1 VAEGTVNL
9 EEIARLAGVSR
20 STVSRVVNGDHRVS
34 EEARQRVQTVIAA
47 TNYHPNAA
55 ARSLA
60 SRRTR
65 MLGLLIPQGVGSIFN
80 DPFFP
85 RLIQG
90 TVEACND
97 LDHNLTLLMDTSE
110 DPSRADRLYQRAIR
124 GRYLDGVVIS
134 SAIVDDPIVDRLQ
147 EAGVPYVLIGRHP
160 RREVNFVD
168 LDNRAAAKEAVAHLI
183 SHGYRRIGMISGS
196 PNLIA
201 SIDRYAGYINALQEA
216 GRLADPAVA
225 IHSDFTRR
233 GGYRS
238 MKELLSARGGP
249 PDAVFV
255 ASDTMASGALQ
266 ALRDS
271 GVSVPDDMAIM
282 GFDGLEES
290 TVSRPILST
299 VAQPIPDLG
308 RYAVNALVELIDHP
322 ERAPLQTL
330 LPTHL
335 VLRRSCGCEADPAAV
350 IIQQQGGVATN

>member
-1 VAEGTVNL
+1 VNL
-9 EEIARLAGVSR
+9 EEIARIAGVSR
-20 STVSRVVNGDHRVS
+20 STVSRVVNGDARVS
-34 EEARQRVQTVIAA
+34 DEARLRVQSVIADY
-47 TNYHPNAA
+47 NYHPNAA

-65 MLGLLIPQGVGSIFN
+65 MIGLLVPQGVGTIFN

-90 TVEACND
+90 TVDACNEVD
-97 LDHNLTLLMDTSE
+97 YNLTLLMDTSE
-110 DPSRADRLYQRAIR
+110 DPARADRLYQRIIR
-124 GRYLDGVVIS
+124 GRYLDGVIIS

-147 EAGVPYVLIGRHP
+147 DAGLPYVQIGRHP

-168 LDNRAAAKEAVAHLI
+168 LDNRASARDAVAHLV

-216 GRLADPAVA
+216 GRLADSSLAV
-225 IHSDFTRR
+225 HSDFTRR

-238 MKELLSARGGP
+238 MMELLAVRGGP

-271 GVSVPDDMAIM
+271 SISVPEDMAIM

-299 VAQPIPDLG
+299 VVQPIPELG
-308 RYAVNALVELIDHP
+308 RNAVEALLQLIDHP
-322 ERAPLQTL
+322 ERAPFQKL

-335 VLRRSCGCEADPAAV
+335 VLRRSCGCEEDPAAV
-350 IIQQQGGVATN
+350 LVHQQGGAVQS

>member
-1 VAEGTVNL
+1 VNL
-9 EEIARLAGVSR
+9 EEIARIAGVSR

-34 EEARQRVQTVIAA
+34 DEARLRVQTVI
-47 TNYHPNAA
+47 TDNNYHPNAA

-65 MLGLLIPQGVGSIFN
+65 MIGLLVPQGVGTIFS

-90 TVEACND
+90 TVEACNEVD
-97 LDHNLTLLMDTSE
+97 YNLTLLMDTSE
-110 DPSRADRLYQRAIR
+110 DPARADRLYQRIIR
-124 GRYLDGVVIS
+124 GRFLDGVVIS

-147 EAGVPYVLIGRHP
+147 DAELPYVQIGRHP
-160 RREVNFVD
+160 RREVSYVD
-168 LDNRAAAKEAVAHLI
+168 LDNRASARDAVSHLI
-183 SHGYRRIGMISGS
+183 THGYRRIGMISGS

-216 GRLADPAVA
+216 GRLADPALAV
-225 IHSDFTRR
+225 HSDFTRR

-238 MKELLSARGGP
+238 MKELLAVRGGP

-271 GVSVPDDMAIM
+271 GVSVPNDMAMI

-299 VAQPIPDLG
+299 VVQPIPELG
-308 RYAVNALVELIDHP
+308 RSAVEALLQLIEDP
-322 ERAPLQTL
+322 ERAPLQKL

-335 VLRRSCGCEADPAAV
+335 VLRRSCGCEDDPAAV
-350 IIQQQGGVATN
+350 LVHQQGGAVQN

>member
-1 VAEGTVNL
+1 MNL
-9 EEIARLAGVSR
+9 EEIARIAGVSR
-20 STVSRVVNGDHRVS
+20 STVSRVVNGDARVS
-34 EEARQRVQTVIAA
+34 QEARLRVQTVISDN
-47 TNYHPNAA
+47 NYHPNAA

-65 MLGLLIPQGVGSIFN
+65 MIGLLVPQGVGTIFN

-90 TVEACND
+90 TVEACNEVD
-97 LDHNLTLLMDTSE
+97 YNLTLLMDTSE
-110 DPSRADRLYQRAIR
+110 DAARADRLYQRIIR
-124 GRYLDGVVIS
+124 GRYLDGIIIS
-134 SAIVDDPIVDRLQ
+134 SAIVDDPIVDRMQ
-147 EAGVPYVLIGRHP
+147 DAGLPYVLIGRHP

-168 LDNRAAAKEAVAHLI
+168 LDNRAAARDAVSHLV

-201 SIDRYAGYINALQEA
+201 SIDRYAGYITALQEA
-216 GRLADPAVA
+216 GRLADPTLAV
-225 IHSDFTRR
+225 HSDFTRR

-238 MKELLSARGGP
+238 MKELLAVRGGP

-271 GVSVPDDMAIM
+271 GVAVPDDIAIM

-299 VAQPIPDLG
+299 VVQPIPELG
-308 RYAVNALVELIDHP
+308 RSAVVALLDLIDHP
-322 ERAPLQTL
+322 ERAPLQKL

-335 VLRRSCGCEADPAAV
+335 VLRRSCGCEDDPAAV
-350 IIQQQGGVATN
+350 LVHQQGGAVQN

>member
-1 VAEGTVNL
+1 VNL
-9 EEIARLAGVSR
+9 EEIARIAGVSR

-34 EEARQRVQTVIAA
+34 EGARIRVQTVIAA
-47 TNYHPNAA
+47 NNYHPNAA

-65 MLGLLIPQGVGSIFN
+65 MIGLLIPQGVGTIFN

-90 TVEACND
+90 TVEACNEVD
-97 LDHNLTLLMDTSE
+97 YNLTLLMDTSE
-110 DPSRADRLYQRAIR
+110 DPARADRLYQRLLR

-134 SAIVDDPIVDRLQ
+134 SAVVDDPIVDRLQ
-147 EAGVPYVLIGRHP
+147 DANLPHVQIGRHP
-160 RREVNFVD
+160 RREVSYVD
-168 LDNRAAAKEAVAHLI
+168 LDNRAAARDAVAHLI

-201 SIDRYAGYINALQEA
+201 AIDRYAGYVTALQEA
-216 GRLADPAVA
+216 GRLADPALAV
-225 IHSDFTRR
+225 HSDFTRR

-238 MKELLSARGGP
+238 MKELLAVRGGP

-271 GVSVPDDMAIM
+271 GVSVPDDMAMM

-290 TVSRPILST
+290 TVSRQILST
-299 VAQPIPDLG
+299 VEQPILDLG
-308 RYAVNALVELIDHP
+308 RFAVTTLLELIDEP

-350 IIQQQGGVATN
+350 LVHQQGGAVQK